1 MHTDLNLAKNRLIQK
16 NLSLVIVNNGKVLFE
31 TESHGIGALLK
42 AINTLGDNVKG
53 SSVADRIV
61 GRAAALIFVFSGVRA
76 VFAVLASDG
85 GFEVLA
91 ENNIFCVYKK
101 RVANVLN
108 FEKTDVC
115 PFEKLVA
122 KLSNPEKAYEVL
134 REKCGLKNPYRIR
147 DASV

>member
-1 MHTDLNLAKNRLIQK
+1 MSTDLNLAKNRLIQK
-16 NLSLVIVNNGKVLFE
+16 NLSLVIVNDSKVIFE
-31 TESHGIGALLK
+31 TESHGIGDLLK
-42 AINTLGDNVKG
+42 AINKIGNNMKG

-61 GRAAALIFVFSGVRA
+61 GRAAALVFVFSGVKA
-76 VFAVLASDG
+76 VFAEIASDG
-85 GFEVLA
+85 GFEVLNDNA
-91 ENNIFCVYKK
+91 IFCVYEK

-134 REKCGLKNPYRIR
+134 REKCG
-147 DASV
+147 